1 MNSQLSPRRGAL
13 RMFIVLFSLGS
24 LAACGDGDGPASDEH
39 LTCDRLDDP
48 TFCWPTLARSFADC
62 FPEDADVV
70 SAVFEA
76 DRQTCTFSDG
86 TTVVFAEPLPYS
98 AYDPELPRIAF
109 EIFKDGSRCGHF
121 EDFLDNRAEF
131 SAGDQ
136 EVSARLYDSDD
147 FEVLCPDG
155 ESFVANFDDLF
166 ECPVKGI
173 PLPSPGLEF
182 DTDFVRFEIPSVN
195 TRGNIF
201 RCETE

>member
-48 TFCWPTLARSFADC
+48 TFCWPILARSFADC

-109 EIFKDGSRCGHF
+109 EISKDGS
-121 EDFLDNRAEF
+121 
-131 SAGDQ
+131 
-136 EVSARLYDSDD
+136 
-147 FEVLCPDG
+147 
-155 ESFVANFDDLF
+155 
-166 ECPVKGI
+166 
-173 PLPSPGLEF
+173 
-182 DTDFVRFEIPSVN
+182 
-195 TRGNIF
+195 
-201 RCETE
+201 